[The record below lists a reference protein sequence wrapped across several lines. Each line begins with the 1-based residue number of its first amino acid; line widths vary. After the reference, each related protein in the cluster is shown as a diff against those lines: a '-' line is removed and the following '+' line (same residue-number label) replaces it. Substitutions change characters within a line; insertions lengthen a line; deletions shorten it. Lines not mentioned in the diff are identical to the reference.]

1 MSMGAG
7 FVSGWWQNL
16 GNKLDHGVQA
26 RMNTRTYSPVVE
38 LRQYTLHPGRR
49 DELIELF
56 DREFVE
62 TQEAV
67 GIQVIGQFRDL
78 DEPDRF
84 VWLRGFNDMAAREH
98 SLHAFYGG
106 PVWKAHRDAANATM
120 IDSDNVLLLR
130 PARPTSGFTLT
141 HSERRASDNNV
152 APNGFV
158 SATIHYFDS
167 AVDSDFITYFENKMT
182 PTLIDAGALIL
193 AYFVTEDSANNFPA
207 LPVRENENV
216 FVWFAGFE
224 DQAGYENYAATLAN
238 SKVWNEEILK
248 SLTQQ
253 QTRVPDQL
261 KLSPT
266 ARSRLI
272 GRNQ

>member
-1 MSMGAG
+1 
-7 FVSGWWQNL
+7 
-16 GNKLDHGVQA
+16 
-26 RMNTRTYSPVVE
+26 MNTKTYSPIVE

-84 VWLRGFNDMAAREH
+84 VWLRGFNDMSARKQ

-130 PARPTSGFTLT
+130 PARPISGFTLN
-141 HSERRASDNNV
+141 HSERRASDKNT
-152 APNGFV
+152 ARNGFV
-158 SATIHYFDS
+158 SAMIHYFDS
-167 AVDSDFITYFENKMT
+167 AVDSDFITYFENKIK
-182 PTLIDAGALIL
+182 PILIDAGALIL

-216 FVWFAGFE
+216 FVWFAGFQDRAAY
-224 DQAGYENYAATLAN
+224 DQHLAALAK
-238 SKVWNEEILK
+238 SKLWNEEIMDSFK
-248 SLTQQ
+248 ITQI
-253 QTRVPDQL
+253 RAPDQL
-261 KLSPT
+261 RLSPT
-266 ARSRLI
+266 NRSRLTGKI
-272 GRNQ
+272 

>member
-1 MSMGAG
+1 MPVGAG
-7 FVSGWWQNL
+7 PFRRWRENL

-38 LRQYTLHPGRR
+38 LRQYTLRPGRR

-84 VWLRGFNDMAAREH
+84 VWLRGFNDMAAREQ

-120 IDSDNVLLLR
+120 IDSDDVLLLR
-130 PARPTSGFTLT
+130 PARPTSGFTLNY
-141 HSERRASDNNV
+141 SERPASDNNT

-158 SATIHYFDS
+158 SATIHYLDS
-167 AVDSDFITYFENKMT
+167 AVDSDFINYFENNIK
-182 PTLIDAGALIL
+182 PILIDAGALIL

-216 FVWFAGFE
+216 FVWFAGFP
-224 DQAGYENYAATLAN
+224 DQAAYEHHIATLAK
-238 SKVWNEEILK
+238 SKLWNEE
-248 SLTQQ
+248 
-253 QTRVPDQL
+253 
-261 KLSPT
+261 
-266 ARSRLI
+266 
-272 GRNQ
+272 

>member
-1 MSMGAG
+1 MPVGAG
-7 FVSGWWQNL
+7 PFRRWRENL

-84 VWLRGFNDMAAREH
+84 VWLREFNDMAAREH

-106 PVWKAHRDAANATM
+106 PIWKAHRDAANVTM

-130 PARPTSGFTLT
+130 PARPTSGFTLN
-141 HSERRASDNNV
+141 HSERRASDNNT
-152 APNGFV
+152 ALKGFV
-158 SATIHYFDS
+158 SATIHYFD
-167 AVDSDFITYFENKMT
+167 AGVASDFSSFFEQKMK
-182 PTLIDAGALIL
+182 PTLTEAGALIL

-207 LPVRENENV
+207 LPVREGENV
-216 FVWFAGFE
+216 
-224 DQAGYENYAATLAN
+224 
-238 SKVWNEEILK
+238 
-248 SLTQQ
+248 
-253 QTRVPDQL
+253 
-261 KLSPT
+261 
-266 ARSRLI
+266 
-272 GRNQ
+272 